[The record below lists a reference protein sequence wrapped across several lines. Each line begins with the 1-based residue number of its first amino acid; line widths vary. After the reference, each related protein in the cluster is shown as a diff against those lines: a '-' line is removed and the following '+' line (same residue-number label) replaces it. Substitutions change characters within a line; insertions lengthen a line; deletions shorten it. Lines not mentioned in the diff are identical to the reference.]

1 MKEDPSS
8 VVSSK
13 ANGLT
18 EQMYLRCFGE
28 KHKKK

>member
-8 VVSSK
+8 VISSK
-13 ANGLT
+13 ANRLM
-18 EQMYLRCFGE
+18 EQLYLRCFGE